1 MCMYCPCVVLY
12 VAYGCLFSDL
22 FYVTESEMIS
32 FDTRTRS
39 LARSRATTVVE
50 EEMDC
55 NTRIVQEGEGMSS
68 VYVLVVT

>member
-1 MCMYCPCVVLY
+1 MGIYL
-12 VAYGCLFSDL
+12 SDL
-22 FYVTESEMIS
+22 FCVTESDMIS
-32 FDTRTRS
+32 FDMRTRS

-68 VYVLVVT
+68 VYVCLCQHDVLCLQMDGMC